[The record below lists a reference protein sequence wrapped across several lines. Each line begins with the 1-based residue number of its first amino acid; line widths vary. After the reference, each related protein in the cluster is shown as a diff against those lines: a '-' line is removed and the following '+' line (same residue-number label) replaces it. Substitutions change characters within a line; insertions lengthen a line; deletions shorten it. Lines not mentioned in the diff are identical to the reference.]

1 MNNAFTKPS
10 TSMKLSTFESLS
22 DKLFDEIMTHK
33 HRDELI
39 TLIREQVDDDKS
51 L

>member
-22 DKLFDEIMTHK
+22 DKLFVEIMTHQY
-33 HRDELI
+33 RDELI
-39 TLIREQVDDDKS
+39 TLIQEQVADDTN